1 MQELNDLENEILERQ
16 NIEKRLRRELLT
28 QQKKKTT
35 SVRQITPMSM
45 PMSTVKTVSQ
55 LKSSIASERNSINRL
70 KNSVAKLKRA
80 VSDLRRNN
88 KPTVYNPTTLIA
100 TPIPEEPPFTEQ
112 DIENIEPTMAEEQPL
127 NIEEPIINNNNSPYV
142 SSSIDRMT
150 ELPPSYQSFPQPE
163 YVLEP
168 TSLPVNEN
176 IEEAEEDLNYR

>member
-1 MQELNDLENEILERQ
+1 
-16 NIEKRLRRELLT
+16 
-28 QQKKKTT
+28 
-35 SVRQITPMSM
+35 
-45 PMSTVKTVSQ
+45 
-55 LKSSIASERNSINRL
+55 
-70 KNSVAKLKRA
+70 VAKLKRA